1 VTNLSVHAYD
11 LTQIIFFINHKH
23 NTLYLMDDLTILND
37 QLKRMR
43 GMNKFYHS
51 QFLNDVRY
59 FFLLTSIFLVILQ
72 YNIKISYLLPLVSLF
87 GSVMLAFHAYYLIFS
102 RHYSEF
108 LEKKI
113 NKMLNKE
120 LIITHKL
127 ENSYFFPINDRKIV
141 VAKLGKDF
149 SWFSFVTLFITF
161 YGILVYSYGMYLV
174 YNELQNSYY
183 VFIVAVFT
191 FFTLSIGYWW
201 FVKNVGEKRLREN
214 YE

>member
-1 VTNLSVHAYD
+1 
-11 LTQIIFFINHKH
+11 
-23 NTLYLMDDLTILND
+23 MDDLTILND

-161 YGILVYSYGMYLV
+161 YGILVYSYGMNLV

-201 FVKNVGEKRLREN
+201 FVNNVGEKRLREN

>member
-1 VTNLSVHAYD
+1 
-11 LTQIIFFINHKH
+11 
-23 NTLYLMDDLTILND
+23 MDDLTILND

-72 YNIKISYLLPLVSLF
+72 YNIKISYLLPLASLF

-113 NKMLNKE
+113 NKILNKE

-201 FVKNVGEKRLREN
+201 FVNNVGEKRLREN